1 MLSITPN
8 QRIALVFWWVVCS
21 WINVYLFYGA
31 VNTVI
36 VILG

>member
-1 MLSITPN
+1 MITTSN
-8 QRIALVFWWVVCS
+8 QRISLVFWWVVAS
-21 WINVYLFYGA
+21 WINIYLFFGA